1 MHALLAVIGIA
12 ALLAGALWL
21 HASSNRRLV
30 ERRFA
35 GRDALSADEFG
46 RRLFNTTQA
55 PIAAKLR
62 GLLTDE
68 LGLDLARLRPEDEPI
83 RHLRMEEFDSLAV
96 AEFVIATEKA
106 FDVKL
111 REQDLVRIRTFGE
124 LVDLVDRELRAGE
137 RTA

>member
-1 MHALLAVIGIA
+1 M
-12 ALLAGALWL
+12 
-21 HASSNRRLV
+21 
-30 ERRFA
+30 
-35 GRDALSADEFG
+35 
-46 RRLFNTTQA
+46 FNATQA

-111 REQDLVRIRTFGE
+111 REQDLVKIRTFGE